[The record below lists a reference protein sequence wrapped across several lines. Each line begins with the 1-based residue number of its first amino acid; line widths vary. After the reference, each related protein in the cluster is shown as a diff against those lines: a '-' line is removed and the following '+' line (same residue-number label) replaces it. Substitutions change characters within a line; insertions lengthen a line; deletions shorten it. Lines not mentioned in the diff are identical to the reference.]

1 LFGVLTRLLWGPRPL
16 VQRHELT
23 AGLFLR
29 LLGLVY
35 LAAFLS
41 LGSQVLGL
49 IGSSGILPAA
59 DYFAA
64 AARSEGALAWLAHP
78 SLFWISSGDWV
89 LQAACWAGAAVALAI
104 VANRFAGPA
113 LLIAWLFYLSLYHAG
128 QVFPD
133 YQWDLLLLEAGFLGW
148 LPARVSAA
156 RR

>member
-89 LQAACWAGAAVALAI
+89 LQAACWAAAAVALAI

-113 LLIAWLFYLSLYHAG
+113 LLIAWLFYLSLYHA
-128 QVFPD
+128 
-133 YQWDLLLLEAGFLGW
+133 
-148 LPARVSAA
+148 
-156 RR
+156 